1 MLIEYFDK
9 QRLCIFTLK
18 DIYVGECTFIKKNAN
33 LEHYKKTLLYLS
45 NKIHL
50 NIKEKSHSSWKA
62 LTSQVISKGLVTV
75 QILVSA

>member
-18 DIYVGECTFIKKNAN
+18 DIYVGECTFIKKTAN

-50 NIKEKSHSSWKA
+50 NIKEKSHSSWK
-62 LTSQVISKGLVTV
+62 ISKGLVTV